1 MNNTLIC
8 TFVKKGEIEDT
19 LDELQD
25 YYKIRNNKVFLLAT
39 PQKFQYILSYNID
52 HDERISFLSNSILV
66 HRKKE
71 TNTLYTINA
80 LNELIVTINNGV
92 LDHSFQLNWELY
104 RNMLLVSNDM
114 GLKKIKTELKKIYHL

>member
-1 MNNTLIC
+1 MSNTLIC
-8 TFVKKGEIEDT
+8 TFVKKSEVDDV
-19 LDELQD
+19 LDELED

-52 HDERISFLSNSILV
+52 HDERVNFLPNSILV

-80 LNELIVTINNGV
+80 LNELIVTINNGI
-92 LDHSFQLNWELY
+92 LDHSFQLNWEMY
-104 RNMLLVSNDM
+104 KNMLLVSNET
-114 GLKKIKTELKKIYHL
+114 GLKKIKTELKKIYSL